1 MLISNVLAMALAAQ
15 GPAAESQVAYD
26 LLVDG
31 RNEAAIVQIEQNDAL
46 EANDP
51 ARLINLGIAY
61 AREGRTA
68 DARAMFEAAM
78 RSEERASLETA
89 DGEWKDSRHL
99 AYRALAMLERG
110 DFHGERMAAR

>member
-99 AYRALAMLERG
+99 ARKAIRMLDQGKLSSTRI
-110 DFHGERMAAR
+110 AAR